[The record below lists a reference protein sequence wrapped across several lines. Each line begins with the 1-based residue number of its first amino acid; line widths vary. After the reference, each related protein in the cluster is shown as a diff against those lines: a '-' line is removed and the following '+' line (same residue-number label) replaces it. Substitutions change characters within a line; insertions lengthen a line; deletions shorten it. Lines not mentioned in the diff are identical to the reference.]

1 MIKCYRPLT
10 FKKKSLILNVDVTL
24 LTCIPTRHM
33 LNKHYRL
40 KSIPEHC
47 SCSIWIAQSD
57 TFQSFKGAQNE
68 LQHNGACLLN
78 HKRSDRTFPW
88 HWPFSSHP
96 ARMRVFIRHA
106 WALPPTSAVL
116 RELQTQYK
124 PFWNT
129 DPWRQATLLS
139 IRPSF
144 LRRNL
149 EPGHWNPIW
158 VRMKYREPPPSSP
171 WDAFFFHWGLARRQ
185 HSKLLLT
192 FRERERKTVFGGSE

>member
-1 MIKCYRPLT
+1 MLQTINLHKEVIDIKCWCNAAHL
-10 FKKKSLILNVDVTL
+10 V
-24 LTCIPTRHM
+24 CIPTRRM

-47 SCSIWIAQSD
+47 SCSIWIPQSD

-171 WDAFFFHWGLARRQ
+171 WDVFFFFHWGLARRQ
-185 HSKLLLT
+185 HSKLRLT
-192 FRERERKTVFGGSE
+192 FRERERKTAYGGSE